1 MRRHLLAIAVIL
13 TVAPGC
19 DNVAWGG
26 VEVRWEPPPTAV
38 PGTPAEAAP
47 VEEPPPPE
55 IAQPLLLAGT
65 REDARATLVVVG
77 ELRDDA
83 LAAATATSISAGAI
97 AGSEW
102 ILFSEGVRVGRL
114 IVDTVG
120 AADSFCPSTAALSGT
135 VELVPTASAVE
146 RILALPAAEVG
157 ATPYEALRPLTH
169 DYDQRVASL
178 TFAQDAIPRVGAPW
192 PQGGVLPTRQDI
204 QVFQPLGAG
213 QPTVAATY
221 VVRDQL
227 TVGPPDAEAY
237 TLFILASRVGGQF
250 RETFE
255 WYQSADSAGKRAPR
269 YFGHLDWDGD
279 GQGEILLDVFGSDRR
294 WHAALESTAE
304 GWTQTF
310 ESPCGAGA
318 TPAR

>member
-26 VEVRWEPPPTAV
+26 AEVRWEPPPTAL

-65 REDARATLVVVG
+65 REDARAELVVVG
-77 ELRDDA
+77 EIGSDA

-114 IVDTVG
+114 TVDAVG
-120 AADSFCPSTAALSGT
+120 AADDFCASAVTLSGT

-146 RILALPAAEVG
+146 RILALPAAEAG
-157 ATPYEALRPLTH
+157 ATPYEPLRPLTH

-178 TFAQDAIPRVGAPW
+178 TYAQDAIPRLGAPW

-204 QVFQPLGAG
+204 HAFQPLGAD
-213 QPTVAATY
+213 QPTLAATY

-227 TVGPPDAEAY
+227 TIGAPAPGAY
-237 TLFILASRVGGQF
+237 TLFILASRVNGQF
-250 RETFE
+250 RETFQ
-255 WYQSADSAGKRAPR
+255 WYQAADSLGKQAPR

-294 WHAALESTAE
+294 WHVALEPSAD
-304 GWTQTF
+304 GWTRTF
-310 ESPCGAGA
+310 ASSCGAGA